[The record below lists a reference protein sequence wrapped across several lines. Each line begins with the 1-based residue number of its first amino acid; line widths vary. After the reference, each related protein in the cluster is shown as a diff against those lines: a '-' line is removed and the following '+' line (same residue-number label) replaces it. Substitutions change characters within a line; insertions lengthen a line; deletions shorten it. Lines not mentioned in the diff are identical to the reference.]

1 MDRRTWQIAHAPRRP
16 LPAYAWQFRGPA
28 FDLADLLGINRG
40 RVVAHVLVSKTVKDL
55 TAFLIVNR
63 TSSVI
68 GGHNP
73 REDSGI
79 NGVPRC
85 SETGPSTAW
94 TECRSTR
101 STIGG
106 FQAKADVS
114 C

>member
-1 MDRRTWQIAHAPRRP
+1 MAVVGKLRTRPGARCLRMPGSFVDRH
-16 LPAYAWQFRGPA
+16 LK
-28 FDLADLLGINRG
+28 LADLLGINRG

-106 FQAKADVS
+106 FQAKRDVS